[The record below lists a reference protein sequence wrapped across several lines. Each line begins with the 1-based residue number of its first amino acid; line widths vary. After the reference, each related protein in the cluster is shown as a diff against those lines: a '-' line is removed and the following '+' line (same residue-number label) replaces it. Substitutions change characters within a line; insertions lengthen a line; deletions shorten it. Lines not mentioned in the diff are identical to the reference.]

1 MAPLVS
7 PVWTVRSPGASPGSP
22 AGTPLASAG
31 RRAAGRAAGAAGRGR
46 RPGTDGPRTGT
57 PLHRWTRC
65 DDSPGARCGR
75 GRPPYHAHPPGGMLP
90 DEDPA
95 ELFTALRALPF
106 VELGADGLVVHDTVR
121 VAASTLL
128 RASDPT
134 RHRAHRRADWIRL
147 RAELRHAG
155 RADLWRYR
163 AAPTSSRSNP
173 RAPQIMRP

>member
-1 MAPLVS
+1 
-7 PVWTVRSPGASPGSP
+7 
-22 AGTPLASAG
+22 
-31 RRAAGRAAGAAGRGR
+31 
-46 RPGTDGPRTGT
+46 
-57 PLHRWTRC
+57 
-65 DDSPGARCGR
+65 
-75 GRPPYHAHPPGGMLP
+75 MLP

-155 RADLWRYR
+155 RADLWRCR

-173 RAPQIMRP
+173 RAPQIIRP